1 MVEVTRA
8 AQTPDTG
15 SDPYVYPGGGGV
27 LRNRAGIRD
36 AQLAAQFND
45 QRVAARMQ
53 ELRAVEHVA
62 QRVFSV
68 ASFREI
74 HRHLFQDVYEWA
86 GQFRTV
92 DIRDGLGPGY
102 FSVADRTR
110 SLEGRG
116 REVIDQPLRA
126 SRNLRGLTRD
136 EFISALTRVTVQLD
150 QWHPFRDGN
159 MRATQVFVEQLAHD
173 AGYGAQF
180 RLEEGEWRKASLIAL
195 DEGDR
200 GFRRIIT
207 RATIVPR
214 AVAFKRDSQGS
225 ALRAFPELKGAYEV
239 LTRFERMLG
248 ESRLQEPDRVNA
260 VERKRLELLEVL
272 NEGRVVDFGRDRVQE
287 RSLSGRDV
295 SR

>member
-1 MVEVTRA
+1 MARVGEAPNTA
-8 AQTPDTG
+8 
-15 SDPYVYPGGGGV
+15 SDPYVYPGGGAV

-36 AQLAAQFND
+36 AQLAAQFSD
-45 QRVAARMQ
+45 HRVAARMQ
-53 ELRAVEHVA
+53 ELRAVEHGT
-62 QRVFSV
+62 QRVFTV

-102 FSVADRTR
+102 FSVVDRTR
-110 SLEGRG
+110 NLEGRG

-126 SRNLRGLTRD
+126 SRNLRELARD
-136 EFISALTRVTVQLD
+136 EFISALTRVIVQLD

-159 MRATQVFVEQLAHD
+159 VRTTQVFAEQLAQA
-173 AGYGAQF
+173 AGYGVQF
-180 RLEEGEWRKASLIAL
+180 RLKEGEWRKASLIAL

-207 RATIVPR
+207 RATNVPR
-214 AVAFKRDSQGS
+214 AVAFEREPKDL
-225 ALRAFPELKGAYEV
+225 ALRTFPELKGAYEV
-239 LTRFERMLG
+239 LTRFEGMVR
-248 ESRLQEPDRVNA
+248 EARLQEADRVNA
-260 VERKRLELLEVL
+260 VARKRGELLQAL
-272 NEGRVVDFGRDRVQE
+272 KEGRVVDFARDRVQE
-287 RSLSGRDV
+287 RSLDGRDV